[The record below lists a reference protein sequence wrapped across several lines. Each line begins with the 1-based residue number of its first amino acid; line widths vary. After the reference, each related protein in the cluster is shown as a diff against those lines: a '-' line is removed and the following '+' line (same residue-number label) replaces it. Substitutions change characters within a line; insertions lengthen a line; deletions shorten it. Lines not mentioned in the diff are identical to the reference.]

1 MRFLFGLLKIFTTY
15 GLLLL
20 LLSCSNKL
28 PSEISE
34 NNKPSEIIKLGDE
47 AYEKGYFERAGDY
60 YLEVNKYFPYSVEDE
75 LGLSKAV
82 DAYYRARKFEDS
94 RLAASK
100 FLSLYPESSKAQKVL
115 YFRSK
120 SFCDEIDIVE
130 RDQAAARDCISSF
143 SVFLSLYPKSVS
155 KKEAEKSISNA
166 REFLAGQQLNVG
178 KYYLKRNNPA
188 AAIRRFKKIKT
199 TTKVSSFLPEVSYR
213 LIESFLLLG
222 LSSEA
227 RSEGEYMR
235 KKFSNSSW
243 TAEATRLIDKSGLD

>member
-15 GLLLL
+15 VLLLL

-143 SVFLSLYPKSVS
+143 SAFLRLYPKSVS

-166 REFLAGQQLNVG
+166 REFLIGQQLNVG

-188 AAIRRFKKIKT
+188 AAIRRFKKIKK

-227 RSEGEYMR
+227 RSEEEYMR

-243 TAEATRLIDKSGLD
+243 TDGATRLIDKSGLD